1 MFYGK
6 LGNAPLVEQY
16 PLNLECKVVHIL
28 DLGTHSLFIGKIEE
42 THITESFLT
51 GGKPDVN
58 KIKPFIYTMTS
69 ATHYHAFGEV
79 IARVFSIGKE
89 LRTRE

>member
-58 KIKPFIYTMTS
+58 EIKPFIYTMTS